1 MSIVSLFPLLASAF
15 VSSIDDSCISLLS
28 SPHERAS
35 FLFPSLSLHLHYLM
49 HKYYIINLQE
59 LDLIKDESKV
69 YKLIGSALVPQDIE
83 EARANVNKRLEYI
96 KAEE

>member
-1 MSIVSLFPLLASAF
+1 
-15 VSSIDDSCISLLS
+15 
-28 SPHERAS
+28 
-35 FLFPSLSLHLHYLM
+35 M